1 MPCRPRL
8 CQRFAAQLA
17 HPPPATPGNNNN
29 NHIWISDE
37 LLSEAFNAYAR
48 VSHSARRYGSNV
60 PGPLEARRRASKRRM
75 GMAVAGAATGP
86 PGGDFGALFG
96 AGNGRNPGQSGWSWQ
111 PAGLRLDAPAP
122 PSSESSGFWDWGAM
136 SSKRDAKLSK
146 QKQPA
151 EYERLLEIPQ
161 TGEQLVEASRVA
173 FGQLLRDRRKIERL
187 VEADVA
193 GICDFLKSTAD

>member
-1 MPCRPRL
+1 MTFVPSVQSDFSSRHLTWTGLHFPCPPPPIPPRLKVSRRTGFWTAAVKCHLLSKIYRQHRILPRQCDPRVSLMPCRPRL

-17 HPPPATPGNNNN
+17 HPPPATPGSNNN

-96 AGNGRNPGQSGWSWQ
+96 AGNGRIDN
-111 PAGLRLDAPAP
+111 
-122 PSSESSGFWDWGAM
+122 
-136 SSKRDAKLSK
+136 
-146 QKQPA
+146 
-151 EYERLLEIPQ
+151 
-161 TGEQLVEASRVA
+161 
-173 FGQLLRDRRKIERL
+173 
-187 VEADVA
+187 
-193 GICDFLKSTAD
+193 